1 VAKRTQ
7 YQSRRWSW
15 NWNRRRKGTK
25 VSPNPKA
32 RKKPA
37 SSSSGPDAPRF
48 PSGELVYVIAGKDE
62 SLRNAKC
69 GELLDTLLEPSQR
82 VTALFEPETASLP
95 ASDVLDELRTAPF
108 LADKRVVV
116 LRGADAFVSANRE
129 LLERYFDQPCP
140 TGRLILTVA
149 GWDSRT
155 RLAKA
160 LPKVGKL
167 ISAEPPSRREL
178 PQRLMD
184 YATEAHGKKLGMRE
198 ATYLIELAGDDLMR
212 LYNEIDKLAL
222 FAEPEKFITAKHIES
237 LTGHNRMFNA
247 FAVIDAMI
255 AGNVG
260 QAIERLRGMFAED
273 RSAEYTAVGAF
284 AFHLRRMF
292 NAKVLLEKG
301 FVTGQILKKLGM
313 WGDQNDFFSQVRK
326 LGLRQIGAYLQ
337 QLAETDHAIKTGR
350 TQTPVAME
358 QFVLSLA
365 AG

>member
-1 VAKRTQ
+1 
-7 YQSRRWSW
+7 
-15 NWNRRRKGTK
+15 
-25 VSPNPKA
+25 VSPNPKT

-37 SSSSGPDAPRF
+37 SSSSGPDAPQSQ
-48 PSGELVYVIAGKDE
+48 SGGLVYVIAGKDE
-62 SLRNAKC
+62 SLCNARC
-69 GELLDTLLEPSQR
+69 RELLDTLLEASQR
-82 VTALFEPETASLP
+82 VTALLEPEAASVS
-95 ASDVLDELRTAPF
+95 ACEVLDELRTAPF
-108 LADKRVVV
+108 LADKRVVA
-116 LRGADAFVSANRE
+116 LRGADDFISRNRE
-129 LLERYFDQPCP
+129 LLEKYFDQPCP
-140 TGRLILTVA
+140 TGRLVLTVA
-149 GWDSRT
+149 TWDSRT

-184 YATEAHGKKLGMRE
+184 YAAEAHGKKLGMRE
-198 ATYLIELAGDDLMR
+198 VTYLIELAGDDLMR
-212 LYNEIDKLAL
+212 LYSEIDKLAL
-222 FAEPEKFITAKHIES
+222 FADTEKVITAQHIES

-247 FAVIDAMI
+247 FAVIDAVV

-301 FVTGQILKKLGM
+301 VRPHEVLQRLRI
-313 WGDQNDFFSQVRK
+313 WGDTDGFFTQLHK
-326 LGLRQIGAYLQ
+326 LSLRQIGAYLQ

-350 TQTPVAME
+350 TKTPVAME
-358 QFVLSLA
+358 QFVISLA
-365 AG
+365 SR

>member
-1 VAKRTQ
+1 M
-7 YQSRRWSW
+7 
-15 NWNRRRKGTK
+15 
-25 VSPNPKA
+25 SPN
-32 RKKPA
+32 RKTQKKT
-37 SSSSGPDAPRF
+37 SSSRGPDTPQSQ
-48 PSGELVYVIAGKDE
+48 SGELIYVIAGQDE
-62 SLRNAKC
+62 SLCNARC
-69 GELLDTLLEPSQR
+69 RELLDTLLEPSQR
-82 VTALFEPETASLP
+82 ITALLEPESVSVP

-140 TGRLILTVA
+140 TGRLILTVSS
-149 GWDSRT
+149 WDSRT

-184 YATEAHGKKLGMRE
+184 YASDAHGKQLGTRE
-198 ATYLIELAGDDLMR
+198 ATLLIELAGDDLMR
-212 LYNEIDKLAL
+212 LYSEVDKLAL
-222 FAEPEKFITAKHIES
+222 FADAEKFITARHIES
-237 LTGHNRMFNA
+237 LTGHNRLFNA
-247 FAVIDAMI
+247 FAVIDAI
-255 AGNVG
+255 VAGNVG

-301 FVTGQILKKLGM
+301 VRPGEVLQRLRI
-313 WGDQNDFFSQVRK
+313 WGDTDGFFTQLRK
-326 LGLRQIGAYLQ
+326 LSLRQIGAYLQ

-350 TQTPVAME
+350 TKTPVALE
-358 QFVLSLA
+358 QFVLKLA
-365 AG
+365 GRSAE